1 MCTRSGV
8 RSSGKARIFVS
19 FRTIA
24 PVANHDSL
32 LQVWETLHV
41 KQTGRNWIQT
51 DLMLAVTYV
60 KAIQVERLLKAS
72 NETVR
77 LFNIHLGI
85 IESIIVTASPEIRL
99 CDSIIPGVVC
109 HKPSCFRFSLFAS
122 QRDNDIS
129 LHQENEILL
138 YRKLKNAFLG
148 RNNVA
153 TSRVTSWR
161 GGGLASQRTT
171 SLSGGTL
178 VF

>member
-1 MCTRSGV
+1 
-8 RSSGKARIFVS
+8 
-19 FRTIA
+19 
-24 PVANHDSL
+24 
-32 LQVWETLHV
+32 
-41 KQTGRNWIQT
+41 
-51 DLMLAVTYV
+51 MLAVTYV
-60 KAIQVERLLKAS
+60 TAIQVERLLKAS

-153 TSRVTSWR
+153 TSRVTS
-161 GGGLASQRTT
+161 
-171 SLSGGTL
+171 
-178 VF
+178 